1 MSTEPTPLNQGFGV
15 LINDVT
21 PQDLVTPA
29 FQRRARELWVA
40 HRGLMAVRGPAL
52 AALEPNALVAWSE
65 IFGRVE
71 HEPLAGRDD
80 AMVAGHPITRIGNVR
95 DTDGKARAVFAKVPA
110 LRGEDDVRYNTQTRC
125 PVWHTDSTFKSH
137 PPSARC
143 SIAALLPRWRR
154 DPVCR
159 YAWRLCSAR

>member
-1 MSTEPTPLNQGFGV
+1 
-15 LINDVT
+15 
-21 PQDLVTPA
+21 
-29 FQRRARELWVA
+29 
-40 HRGLMAVRGPAL
+40 
-52 AALEPNALVAWSE
+52 
-65 IFGRVE
+65 
-71 HEPLAGRDD
+71 
-80 AMVAGHPITRIGNVR
+80 
-95 DTDGKARAVFAKVPA
+95 